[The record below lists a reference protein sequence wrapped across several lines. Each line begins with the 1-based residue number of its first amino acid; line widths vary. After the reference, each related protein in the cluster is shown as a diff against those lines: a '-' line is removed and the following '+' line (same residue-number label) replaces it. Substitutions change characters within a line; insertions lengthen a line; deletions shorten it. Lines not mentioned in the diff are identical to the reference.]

1 MALSETDHC
10 VTFNGSSLTFDFINL
25 DINSVLK
32 IYDHNINRL
41 NTILEMLDVDIENT
55 LQQNPNFQQFF
66 QPDQFSNFDAI
77 AIIQVPKDKFD
88 TLFKLNIKYED
99 LQDNSLNTMKYAV
112 NPLGWFGGLDEDVS
126 FSDAIV
132 TDETAVDPYA
142 NSDHQQ
148 IKRDFI
154 RHILKTITN
163 TTRLNALFSNKTNLV
178 YESSL
183 LDALFNSKIRD
194 ILLRIGGKLHAP
206 LDNSITES
214 NPVRTLINNIMG
226 VTSQDDLANN
236 DDNEAR
242 KILFLDY
249 LETKMTEIY
258 ENSKN
263 YDYYVLGTSTHGY
276 GLYYPL
282 RIETLHP
289 LFQIQYQEI
298 HFDDVF
304 PGQTFYMPINGSF
317 AVDPS
322 TSPDL
327 SGLVDYN
334 AVDQTFIDIP
344 FQYNDNL
351 AIKLTYYPKSTQYL
365 NRTLT
370 PRSYKVLLNMSM
382 EMDKPVSFDDEFL
395 INGIDIDY
403 SNTVVDVSDLY
414 IRRGSILQDNDLSE
428 NVFQCSGYNNH
439 KFWLFWNDTGTLDT
453 DTTGIS
459 PYNYY
464 PRLRDI
470 SNIEFKTNQGT
481 SSETRNW
488 KIEIFT
494 RKMNVDEELNYANKY
509 ETMIQGTNYNSGE
522 WYSHDISNLEWLDL
536 NDISGNFEFIKE
548 SITPPYDTDINENQQ
563 ILGIL
568 LSLNNDNSY
577 YGFDGKISNVIIYFN
592 DGRIIRSVYP

>member
-41 NTILEMLDVDIENT
+41 NTILEMLDVDIEST
-55 LQQNPNFQQFF
+55 IQQNPNFQQFF

-77 AIIQVPKDKFD
+77 AILQVPKDKFD

-99 LQDNSLNTMKYAV
+99 LQDSSLNTMKYAV

-258 ENSKN
+258 
-263 YDYYVLGTSTHGY
+263 
-276 GLYYPL
+276 
-282 RIETLHP
+282 
-289 LFQIQYQEI
+289 
-298 HFDDVF
+298 
-304 PGQTFYMPINGSF
+304 
-317 AVDPS
+317 
-322 TSPDL
+322 
-327 SGLVDYN
+327 
-334 AVDQTFIDIP
+334 
-344 FQYNDNL
+344 
-351 AIKLTYYPKSTQYL
+351 
-365 NRTLT
+365 
-370 PRSYKVLLNMSM
+370 
-382 EMDKPVSFDDEFL
+382 
-395 INGIDIDY
+395 
-403 SNTVVDVSDLY
+403 
-414 IRRGSILQDNDLSE
+414 
-428 NVFQCSGYNNH
+428 
-439 KFWLFWNDTGTLDT
+439 
-453 DTTGIS
+453 
-459 PYNYY
+459 
-464 PRLRDI
+464 
-470 SNIEFKTNQGT
+470 
-481 SSETRNW
+481 
-488 KIEIFT
+488 
-494 RKMNVDEELNYANKY
+494 
-509 ETMIQGTNYNSGE
+509 
-522 WYSHDISNLEWLDL
+522 
-536 NDISGNFEFIKE
+536 
-548 SITPPYDTDINENQQ
+548 
-563 ILGIL
+563 
-568 LSLNNDNSY
+568 
-577 YGFDGKISNVIIYFN
+577 
-592 DGRIIRSVYP
+592 